1 MVPLFQGLLG
11 KTAPTF
17 STVDRFGG
25 FKSDIKIATLDS

>member
-11 KTAPTF
+11 QTVPTI

-25 FKSDIKIATLDS
+25 LKSDVKIATLDS